1 MEIFDKPLSEDQIKV
16 EIDDHFDDIIED
28 LPLNLLPKPSKK
40 TLKKRRKSV
49 KKIIVKNNY
58 DKSEDWLPNSEL
70 DHQEIIPDKKP
81 KLEIKPRNSKELK
94 RLKLNAIEKR
104 INQDYRIIRQQYGHI
119 IR

>member
-1 MEIFDKPLSEDQIKV
+1 VETFDKPISEDQIKV

-40 TLKKRRKSV
+40 SLKRRKKSE

-58 DKSEDWLPNSEL
+58 DKVWLPNSEIAG
-70 DHQEIIPDKKP
+70 EEIPDKKP

>member
-28 LPLNLLPKPSKK
+28 LPLNLLPKTSKK
-40 TLKKRRKSV
+40 SQKRRKKSV
-49 KKIIVKNNY
+49 QKIVVKNDY
-58 DKSEDWLPNSEL
+58 DKIDDWPPNSEI
-70 DHQEIIPDKKP
+70 DHQEIPDKKP